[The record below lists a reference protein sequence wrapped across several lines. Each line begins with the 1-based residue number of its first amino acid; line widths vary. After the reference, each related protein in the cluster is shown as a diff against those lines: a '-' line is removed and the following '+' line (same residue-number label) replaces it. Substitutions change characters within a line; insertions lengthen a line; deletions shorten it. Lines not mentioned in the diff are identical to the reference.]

1 MDIKGTDLGVRA
13 MELEL
18 EILSILAAPGPSKLS
33 PFVANSYRIF
43 VPTCH
48 REKRYY
54 MCFCCFSGGT
64 FPHNYIFF
72 RFPSVRSLR
81 VHFIFS

>member
-1 MDIKGTDLGVRA
+1 MDIKGTDLGVRG
-13 MELEL
+13 MEVEL
-18 EILSILAAPGPSKLS
+18 EISSILAAPGPSKLS

-43 VPTCH
+43 VPACH

-54 MCFCCFSGGT
+54 KCFCCFIGGA
-64 FPHNYIFF
+64 FPHNSNSF
-72 RFPSVRSLR
+72 RFLSVRSLR